1 MSKVELALK
10 LNKVALEFLEEAH
23 KAEQERADLP
33 FDPSLKK
40 LLEEARAEL
49 DRTSGALVTMR
60 NQWLAEVKRR
70 EVAEATVTSQQE
82 SLQRQNAELNRTH
95 DALTAANRRAEEM
108 HTKLTKARDENSE
121 LRARL
126 KDAQDR
132 PYQNQ

>member
-1 MSKVELALK
+1 MSKVGLALK
-10 LNKVALEFLEEAH
+10 LHRVALEFLEEAH

-49 DRTSGALVTMR
+49 DKTSGALVTMR
-60 NQWLAEVKRR
+60 SQWLAEVKRR
-70 EVAEATVTSQQE
+70 EVAEE
-82 SLQRQNAELNRTH
+82 
-95 DALTAANRRAEEM
+95 TAAGLRR
-108 HTKLTKARDENSE
+108 ENSE
-121 LRARL
+121 LQARL